1 MWDLIGNVLGGML
14 ATISTGA
21 ALVGYVLWSRRRR
34 MNQALKAAAAEAADQ
49 QAQRGGGGPTKPV
62 VPK

>member
-1 MWDLIGNVLGGML
+1 MWDWIRSLL
-14 ATISTGA
+14 AIVAVAA
-21 ALVGYVLWSRRRR
+21 ALVGYILWSRRRR
-34 MNQALKAAAAEAADQ
+34 MNQALESAAAEDADQ

>member
-1 MWDLIGNVLGGML
+1 MYLIYGRCILV
-14 ATISTGA
+14 A
-21 ALVGYVLWSRRRR
+21 AVVVAICIRGLRSMR
-34 MNQALKAAAAEAADQ
+34 MRDKDDPDQ

>member
-1 MWDLIGNVLGGML
+1 MWDLITNILGGML
-14 ATISTGA
+14 AIIATGA
-21 ALVGYVLWSRRRR
+21 ALVGYVLWSRKRR
-34 MNQALKAAAAEAADQ
+34 MDRALQAAAVEAADQ

>member
-1 MWDLIGNVLGGML
+1 MLDLIGSLLGGML
-14 ATISTGA
+14 ALISAGCV
-21 ALVGYVLWSRRRR
+21 LVGYVLWRRQRR
-34 MNQALKAAAAEAADQ
+34 VDDAAQEDAADQ